1 MREVRVEAAGH
12 RQDESTAAEARR
24 LQAAPASSHVAGQE
38 AHAARQ
44 TVRSRVRLR
53 ESLYR
58 RLLALADV
66 LAAATALILNAD
78 VLGDDRLNLVALAV
92 IPAVI
97 GVSKAVGLYDRDDVL
112 VRKATLDEVPDL
124 ARVTVLYALV
134 VWLLD
139 GFFIE
144 GVFGADQFLAFSSLL
159 LGLMVVGRTAARTV
173 AGLIAA
179 DERCLV
185 VGRADA
191 AEMIA
196 TKFANAPVVR
206 ASVVGRV
213 PIRAEAV
220 ATGAGSASAV
230 PVPVIGDLRRLSTLL
245 VEYEIDRV
253 VIAPESGDASRLLE
267 TVRLV
272 KAAGANASVLPR
284 LLEIVGSSVE
294 LDELNGAI
302 LLAVPRYGLS
312 RSSRALKRAVDLAGA
327 GAGLIVLAPFLAAV
341 AVAIKID
348 SRGPILFRQRR
359 MGRDDKTFWM
369 LKFRTMVDNADELKP
384 ALAGRNE
391 ADGFFK
397 IADDPRITRAGRL
410 LRRASLDELPQL
422 INVVRGEMSLVGP
435 RPLVIEEDRHVE
447 GWQRRRLQ
455 VRPGLTGP
463 WQIFGSSRIPLREM
477 VKIDYLYGANWSLWL
492 DIKILLRTVPYVL
505 ARRGL

>member
-1 MREVRVEAAGH
+1 MQEAKVEAARERRADG
-12 RQDESTAAEARR
+12 TAVQARR
-24 LQAAPASSHVAGQE
+24 RGE
-38 AHAARQ
+38 AHALPGSTSGTPGGQ
-44 TVRSRVRLR
+44 GVRSRVRSR

-58 RLLALADV
+58 RSLALADV
-66 LAAATALILNAD
+66 FAAAAALVLNAV
-78 VLGDDRLNLVALAV
+78 VLGDDKLNLAAFAV
-92 IPAVI
+92 IPAVV

-124 ARVTVLYALV
+124 TRVTVLYAFV
-134 VWLLD
+134 VWLLN

-144 GVFGADQFLAFSSLL
+144 GVFGADQLLAFAGLL
-159 LGLMVVGRTAARTV
+159 LGLMVVGRTLARTA
-173 AGLIAA
+173 AGRLSD
-179 DERCLV
+179 DERVLV
-185 VGRADA
+185 VGDADA

-196 TKFANAPVVR
+196 TKFANTPMVR

-213 PIRAEAV
+213 PIRAEA
-220 ATGAGSASAV
+220 ALAAAASASDT
-230 PVPVIGDLRRLSTLL
+230 PVPVVGDLRRLSSLL
-245 VEYEIDRV
+245 VAYDIDRAI
-253 VIAPESGDASRLLE
+253 IAPEGGDTRRLLD
-267 TVRLV
+267 TIRLV
-272 KAAGANASVLPR
+272 KAAGAKASVLPR

-327 GAGLIVLAPFLAAV
+327 GTGLILLGPLLAAI
-341 AVAIKID
+341 AVTIKID
-348 SRGPILFRQRR
+348 SRGPVLFRQRR
-359 MGRDDKTFWM
+359 VGRDDKAFWM
-369 LKFRTMVDNADELKP
+369 LKFRTMVDRADELKP
-384 ALAGRNE
+384 ALLERNE
-391 ADGFFK
+391 ADGLFK
-397 IADDPRITRAGRL
+397 IADDPRITRVGRL
-410 LRRASLDELPQL
+410 LRRTSLDELPQL
-422 INVVRGEMSLVGP
+422 LNVVRGTMSLVGP